1 MAISFSEILDADQK
15 KSILE
20 QRIAQFAAEGYQH
33 ELNKTVSENTENE
46 AGVEESVKMINIL
59 AAAIE
64 VYQKELDSLTATE

>member
-1 MAISFSEILDADQK
+1 MAINFSEILDVEQR

-46 AGVEESVKMINIL
+46 AGVEESEKMITIL
-59 AAAIE
+59 SAAIE
-64 VYQKELDSLTATE
+64 VYQKELDALVTTE